1 MIDIQY
7 SITIM
12 GGREVSRPYR
22 VLFFAEGERFLCFC
36 FSPPVFFHWTYLLLK
51 YGNKKSLPCGGAIC
65 MVDDLEV
72 SGYSALKRAACDAMS
87 SASLK

>member
-1 MIDIQY
+1 MEIN
-7 SITIM
+7 
-12 GGREVSRPYR
+12 
-22 VLFFAEGERFLCFC
+22 
-36 FSPPVFFHWTYLLLK
+36 
-51 YGNKKSLPCGGAIC
+51 NKKSLPFFGGGAIC

>member
-1 MIDIQY
+1 MEIKN
-7 SITIM
+7 
-12 GGREVSRPYR
+12 R
-22 VLFFAEGERFLCFC
+22 
-36 FSPPVFFHWTYLLLK
+36 
-51 YGNKKSLPCGGAIC
+51 SLWGGGAIC

>member
-1 MIDIQY
+1 MEI
-7 SITIM
+7 
-12 GGREVSRPYR
+12 
-22 VLFFAEGERFLCFC
+22 
-36 FSPPVFFHWTYLLLK
+36 K
-51 YGNKKSLPCGGAIC
+51 NKKSLPHQKKGAIC

>member
-22 VLFFAEGERFLCFC
+22 VLFLFQSPSFFPLNPFRYRWHRCIDICRGDGGKKKGHAFL
-36 FSPPVFFHWTYLLLK
+36 
-51 YGNKKSLPCGGAIC
+51 GAC
-65 MVDDLEV
+65 PFVCV
-72 SGYSALKRAACDAMS
+72 V
-87 SASLK
+87 